1 MLSPRRSGKSGRNEK
16 ASRTHSVGLF
26 HIGAVVG
33 QIRSGS
39 ERQGY
44 TDQMSQELIGII
56 VAAIALSGIIVTG
69 QWGLRRDI
77 AALGESTR
85 KDIAAMGESTRK
97 DIAALGERV
106 GKVEL
111 GLVDRIGKLETSL
124 VERIARLE
132 VVTEGFIK
140 PQSTPQ

>member
-1 MLSPRRSGKSGRNEK
+1 
-16 ASRTHSVGLF
+16 
-26 HIGAVVG
+26 
-33 QIRSGS
+33 
-39 ERQGY
+39 
-44 TDQMSQELIGII
+44 MSQELIAII
-56 VAAIALSGIIVTG
+56 SAAIVLAGIIVTG

-77 AALGESTR
+77 AAL
-85 KDIAAMGESTRK
+85 GESTRK

-111 GLVDRIGKLETSL
+111 GLVDRIGKLETAL

-132 VVTEGFIK
+132 VATEGFIK

>member
-1 MLSPRRSGKSGRNEK
+1 
-16 ASRTHSVGLF
+16 
-26 HIGAVVG
+26 
-33 QIRSGS
+33 
-39 ERQGY
+39 
-44 TDQMSQELIGII
+44 MSQELIAII
-56 VAAIALSGIIVTG
+56 SAAIVLAGIIVTG
-69 QWGLRRDI
+69 QWGLRR
-77 AALGESTR
+77 
-85 KDIAAMGESTRK
+85 

-132 VVTEGFIK
+132 VATEGFIK

>member
-1 MLSPRRSGKSGRNEK
+1 
-16 ASRTHSVGLF
+16 
-26 HIGAVVG
+26 
-33 QIRSGS
+33 
-39 ERQGY
+39 
-44 TDQMSQELIGII
+44 MSQESVIIMAIIGII
-56 VAAIALSGIIVTG
+56 VTIIGTGIALAAVLVPG
-69 QWGLRRDI
+69 QRGMRRDMSD
-77 AALGESTR
+77 LR
-85 KDIAAMGESTRK
+85 KDIAALGESTRK

-132 VVTEGFIK
+132 VATEGFIK

>member
-1 MLSPRRSGKSGRNEK
+1 
-16 ASRTHSVGLF
+16 
-26 HIGAVVG
+26 
-33 QIRSGS
+33 
-39 ERQGY
+39 
-44 TDQMSQELIGII
+44 MSQELIAII
-56 VAAIALSGIIVTG
+56 SAAIVLAGIIVTG
-69 QWGLRRDI
+69 QWAMRR
-77 AALGESTR
+77 
-85 KDIAAMGESTRK
+85 

-132 VVTEGFIK
+132 VATEEFIK